1 MTKELSKTLII
12 KSKIR
17 NKYFPSRENVL
28 TTERDKKYC
37 NILTEATDKNYFQK
51 VTKSRFANNKE
62 FWNEVKTFLSDSG
75 FVIDDNI
82 TRKSKD
88 KLVTGEE
95 NSAHMF
101 SSHYIITLE
110 KIYKIYL
117 QSFKITEIKIMFP

>member
-28 TTERDKKYC
+28 TTERAKKYC
-37 NILTEATDKNYFQK
+37 NILTEATEKNYFQK
-51 VTKSRFANNKE
+51 VTKSRFVNNKE
-62 FWNEVKTFLSDSG
+62 FWNVVKTFLSDRG

-82 TRKSKD
+82 TRKTQD
-88 KLVTGEE
+88 KPVTGEK

-117 QSFKITEIKIMFP
+117 QSFKIT